1 MAGRPIV
8 RLAGSSTTDL
18 IRLPPARMP
27 LKMVAAANRLHSRVE
42 VIFMPPR
49 LAAARPASVE
59 VQEWGEVARWAPPRC
74 VSTGC
79 VGQDLN
85 LRTPTG
91 QDSEPCAFDQAGPP
105 THDAAGRDFVDS

>member
-8 RLAGSSTTDL
+8 RRAGSSTTDL
-18 IRLPPARMP
+18 IRLPPARIP
-27 LKMVAAANRLHSRVE
+27 LKMVAATNKLPSTVE
-42 VIFMPPR
+42 MISCPRDLPR
-49 LAAARPASVE
+49 LGPLLLSMSRNGTGWQWP
-59 VQEWGEVARWAPPRC
+59 GR
-74 VSTGC
+74 VSTRC

>member
-8 RLAGSSTTDL
+8 RLGGSSTTDL
-18 IRLPPARMP
+18 IRLTPARMP

-59 VQEWGEVARWAPPRC
+59 FQEWGGVGTPRC

>member
-8 RLAGSSTTDL
+8 RRAGSSTTDL

-27 LKMVAAANRLHSRVE
+27 LKTVAAANRLQSRVE
-42 VIFMPPR
+42 VIFKPRDAPRFGPR
-49 LAAARPASVE
+49 LPMSRSGAGVQRPH
-59 VQEWGEVARWAPPRC
+59 P
-74 VSTGC
+74 VSTRC
-79 VGQDLN
+79 VGQDVN

>member
-1 MAGRPIV
+1 MVWR
-8 RLAGSSTTDL
+8 AGSSTTDL

-42 VIFMPPR
+42 VMFMPPR
-49 LAAARPASVE
+49 LAAARFAYAVDSSSSAGWQRPHPVPT
-59 VQEWGEVARWAPPRC
+59 R
-74 VSTGC
+74 C